1 VGAALSV
8 AIWLYDRH
16 AKGTAVGPAV
26 MGSCRGLAWLLGMTA
41 AGGPV
46 AAHQWAIP
54 AGMAT
59 YVAGITLFARDEAG
73 RSRSAT
79 LAAGAALMAG
89 GLAIAAASVWL
100 PMRLDGTVG
109 GRPLP
114 ATTWLALWGIISASI
129 LDPAPARVRLAVGNA
144 IMSLITLDAILVLA
158 ACGEQWAVVVLLLLG
173 VFVLGR
179 QLVPPT

>member
-1 VGAALSV
+1 
-8 AIWLYDRH
+8 
-16 AKGTAVGPAV
+16 
-26 MGSCRGLAWLLGMTA
+26 
-41 AGGPV
+41 V

-54 AGMAT
+54 AGMAI

-89 GLAIAAASVWL
+89 GLAIAAAYVWL
-100 PMRLDGTVG
+100 PLRLDGTVG

-114 ATTWLALWGIISASI
+114 ATTWLALWGIISASIVLRAVVAI

-158 ACGEQWAVVVLLLLG
+158 SCGELWAVVVLLLIG

>member
-1 VGAALSV
+1 VPHGPPEAPAFVVRLTAETTVSD
-8 AIWLYDRH
+8 A
-16 AKGTAVGPAV
+16 AVGRAV
-26 MGSCRGLAWLLGMTA
+26 RRLSAGSLAC
-41 AGGPV
+41 
-46 AAHQWAIP
+46 
-54 AGMAT
+54 
-59 YVAGITLFARDEAG
+59 
-73 RSRSAT
+73 
-79 LAAGAALMAG
+79 G

-100 PMRLDGTVG
+100 PLRLDGTVG

-114 ATTWLALWGIISASI
+114 ATTWLTLWGIISASIVLRAVVAI